1 MQNLNTAPRWM
12 QVLIGLG
19 LGGIAGAALRVD
31 ILNNYEYGASVSAE
45 LATVMVIAAVC
56 VGALPAIAG
65 VFGWSWLLRG
75 LTGFCVVLTCWA
87 AVNAYANKMG
97 HEILKQTGAQEQYVG
112 AKADQERARATLDRI
127 KETADTATL
136 ERLIAEDKKSAEV
149 VALERRIAKAKA
161 EYEAIEE
168 SDTRKMG
175 KKSCFRACRET
186 KGEHSTLLDRLAEA
200 KAKDAADHKALLDR
214 LADAKAR
221 DSAKAELA
229 KAKGEA
235 KAGPAEASM
244 VATWIATRT
253 EQNAADIAR
262 TISLVM
268 TIASIIVTQG
278 VALLAH
284 PAANLVFGG
293 VKAHRVPRDDDPGR
307 GTVPEIRPR
316 RPVSAAAI
324 KNATIRNEFDAFEFT
339 LGKLRS
345 APGRVYRGSANQL
358 ADEAGVARSTFAS
371 WVQRWVAEGRIE
383 TLRQGRITEFRFP
396 QQPRLRR
403 VV

>member
-12 QVLIGLG
+12 QVLIGIG

-87 AVNAYANKMG
+87 AVNAYAQKMG
-97 HEILKQTGAQEQYVG
+97 AEILKQTGAQAQYAGAEQ
-112 AKADQERARATLDRI
+112 DQARARATLARI

-136 ERLIAEDKKSAEV
+136 ERLIAEDKKSPDV
-149 VALERRIAKAKA
+149 VTLERRIAKAKA
-161 EYEAIEE
+161 DYEALEQG
-168 SDTRKMG
+168 DTRKMG
-175 KKSCFRACRET
+175 AKSCFRACREA

-200 KAKDAADHKALLDR
+200 RAKDAADHSALLNR
-214 LADAKAR
+214 LADAKER
-221 DSAKAELA
+221 DAAKAELA
-229 KAKGEA
+229 KAKSEA

-253 EQNAADIAR
+253 ERDATDIAR

-284 PAANLVFGG
+284 PAANLVFSG
-293 VKAHRVPRDDDPGR
+293 VRPVRAIREEIVA
-307 GTVPEIRPR
+307 EIRPR
-316 RPVSAAAI
+316 RPVSAAAV
-324 KNATIRNEFDAFEFT
+324 KNATIRNEIDAFEFM

-345 APGRVYRGSANQL
+345 SQNRIYRGSANQL

-396 QQPRLRR
+396 GQPRLRR